1 MKRNFVDID
10 SDRCR
15 LDLRAVT
22 SLLMFGIA
30 LDSAASTSRDWEI
43 TWRSGAIDGSG
54 LARKLSSKLSSK
66 TPKLEQLSCL
76 NAALIPFRINE
87 RLAEHPAVNRRVVG
101 SSPT

>member
-43 TWRSGAIDGSG
+43 TWSCRTI
-54 LARKLSSKLSSK
+54 LAQSMGPVSPGNCPANCPAKPQSWSSYR
-66 TPKLEQLSCL
+66 
-76 NAALIPFRINE
+76 ALMRP
-87 RLAEHPAVNRRVVG
+87 
-101 SSPT
+101 